1 VWPVLG
7 VAQRVCFRD
16 AGAGGGSQYVGLRLQ
31 RIVDFAERVAA
42 GDLTARIA
50 SSSTDEIGKVASALD
65 KTRAAWKKVSFAFR
79 PASGNWK
86 RCSTACQ
93 DAVIAVG
100 VDGRVQWANHGMDVC
115 CITLRG

>member
-1 VWPVLG
+1 ML
-7 VAQRVCFRD
+7 VA
-16 AGAGGGSQYVGLRLQ
+16 AAASQYVGLRLQ

-65 KTRAAWKKVSFAFR
+65 KTARRVEESFVR
-79 PASGNWK
+79 VQTSQRELETLLN
-86 RCSTACQ
+86 SMQ

-100 VDGRVQWANHGMDVC
+100 VDDACSGPITAWIVC